1 MLRYRLLRP
10 ALTPR
15 SAFTLVELLVVIAI
29 IGVLVALLLPAIQ
42 AAREAARCSS
52 CSNNMRQL
60 GLAFQNFHDTN
71 NCLPPGKV
79 TSSSYPNPV
88 HLKFNIP
95 SGPEHGWAA
104 FLLPFMEMGNLRDQ
118 YRLDVTW
125 NNAANLPVV
134 QTHVKIHQ
142 CPTTPVQKRVA
153 TTTNKEAC
161 GDYGALTAIEGALVD
176 TGYVDAIP
184 KTSTNGWSMLD
195 GVLRTNQL
203 HRFSDITDGLSNTT
217 WVAEDAGRPTPYKGD
232 FARASGSNTSGSAW
246 ADPENSYTLH
256 GYTPDC
262 VTSPE
267 KCAINCCNRNEIF
280 AFHPGGAHCI
290 MGDASV
296 RFLAK
301 GTDIRIVARL
311 VTKAGGEITQ

>member
-1 MLRYRLLRP
+1 MPRCRKP
-10 ALTPR
+10 AL

-42 AAREAARCSS
+42 AAREAARRSS

-79 TSSSYPNPV
+79 TASSYPNPV

-95 SGPEHGWAA
+95 QGPEHGWAV
-104 FLLPFMEMGNLRDQ
+104 FLLPFVEQGSLRDQ

-125 NNAANLPVV
+125 NGPENLPVV
-134 QTHVKIHQ
+134 QQHLKIHQ
-142 CPTTPVQKRVA
+142 CPSTPVRKRTA
-153 TTTNKEAC
+153 TVSRQEAC
-161 GDYGALTAIEGALVD
+161 GDYGALTAVEGALVD
-176 TGYVDAIP
+176 TGFVDPLP
-184 KTSTNGWSMLD
+184 KTTANGQSLLD

-203 HRFSDITDGLSNTT
+203 HRYSDITDGLSNTT
-217 WVAEDAGRPTPYKGD
+217 WVAEDAGRPMPYQGN
-232 FARASGSNTSGSAW
+232 FAKASGSNTSGSAW

-256 GYTPDC
+256 GYKPDC
-262 VTSPE
+262 SAYPDS
-267 KCAINCCNRNEIF
+267 CAINCCNRNEIF
-280 AFHPGGAHCI
+280 AFHPGGAHCV

-296 RFLAK
+296 RFLAR
-301 GTDIRIVARL
+301 GMDIRLVARL
-311 VTKAGGEITQ
+311 VTKAGGEVVN

>member
-1 MLRYRLLRP
+1 M
-10 ALTPR
+10 PR
-15 SAFTLVELLVVIAI
+15 RSKSISQAFTLVELLVVIAI

-42 AAREAARCSS
+42 AAREAARRSS

-79 TSSSYPNPV
+79 TSASFPNPV

-104 FLLPFMEMGNLRDQ
+104 FLLPFMEMGNLRDK

-125 NNAANLPVV
+125 NGTANLPVV
-134 QTHVKIHQ
+134 QEHLKIHQ
-142 CPTTPVQKRVA
+142 CPSTPVKKRTA
-153 TTTNKEAC
+153 TNTNKEAC
-161 GDYGALTAIEGALVD
+161 GDYGALTAIEASLVGTGFVDQISTSGAGGSSL
-176 TGYVDAIP
+176 
-184 KTSTNGWSMLD
+184 LD

-203 HRFSDITDGLSNTT
+203 HRFADVTDGLSNTT
-217 WVAEDAGRPTPYKGD
+217 WVAEDAGRPTPYQGNFTK
-232 FARASGSNTSGSAW
+232 APGSNTSGSAW

-256 GYTPDC
+256 GYKPDC
-262 VTSPE
+262 STSPDS
-267 KCAINCCNRNEIF
+267 CAINCCNRNEIF
-280 AFHPGGAHCI
+280 AFHPGGAHCV

-301 GTDIRIVARL
+301 GMDIRLVARM
-311 VTKAGGEITQ
+311 VTKSAGEVSN